1 MKTFKWAGA
10 LAASTLVLAACSGT
24 GDDEDEGA
32 PEAQEADLSIS
43 VITHGA
49 PDDAFWT
56 VVQNGAQRAGQDL
69 DVGVDYRSSD
79 DVVEQAE
86 FIDTAISQEVDG
98 IVVSMA
104 DPDGLREAVT
114 GAVDAG
120 IPVVT
125 INSGLEQSA
134 EFGAITHVGQSETI
148 AGQAAGDQF
157 NELGAGKLVCVVHEA
172 ANIGLQQRC
181 DGARQNFQG
190 EVENLQVDGT
200 DRGSVSETVLS
211 ELQSDESVDGIL
223 ALNADVAL
231 GAVQAVGDAGRE
243 VSVGTFDLSSDLLT
257 AVEDGDV
264 AFAVDQ
270 QPYVQGY
277 LGVQFLYLKAI
288 NGNDVGG
295 GEPVNSG
302 PAFVTQENASEVAE
316 YADNGT
322 R

>member
-10 LAASTLVLAACSGT
+10 LAATTLVLAACSGT
-24 GDDEDEGA
+24 GQDEEGA
-32 PEAQEADLSIS
+32 PEAEEADLSVS
-43 VITHGA
+43 VVTHGA

-56 VVQNGAQRAGQDL
+56 VVQNGAERAGEDL
-69 DVGVDYRSSD
+69 NVAVDYRSSD

-86 FIDTAISQEVDG
+86 FIDAAVSQDVDG

-104 DPDGLREAVT
+104 DPDGLRDAVT
-114 GAVDAG
+114 AAVEAG

-125 INSGLEQSA
+125 INSGLEESQ

-148 AGQAAGDQF
+148 AGQAAGDKF
-157 NELGAGKLVCVVHEA
+157 NELGASKLICVVHEA

-181 DGARQNFQG
+181 DGAGQNFQG
-190 EVENLQVDGT
+190 EIENLQVKGT
-200 DRGSVSETVLS
+200 DRNVVKETVLA
-211 ELQSDESVDGIL
+211 ELQSDESVDGVL

-231 GAVQAVGDAGRE
+231 GTVQAVEDAGRD
-243 VSVGTFDLSSDLLT
+243 VTVGTFDLSSDLI
-257 AVEDGDV
+257 AAIEDGSV

-270 QPYVQGY
+270 QPYIQGY

-295 GEPVNSG
+295 GQPVYSG
-302 PAFVTQENASEVAE
+302 PAFVTQENAAEVAE